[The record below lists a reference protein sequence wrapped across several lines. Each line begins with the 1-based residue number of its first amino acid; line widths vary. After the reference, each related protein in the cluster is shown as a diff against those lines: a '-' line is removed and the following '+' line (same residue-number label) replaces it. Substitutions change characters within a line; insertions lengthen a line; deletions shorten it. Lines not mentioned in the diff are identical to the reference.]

1 MENKK
6 INDATNFINKKILVI
21 GSGGREHAVCLAIK
35 NSKYNSEIFALPG
48 NAGIRNIATIVDKI
62 SINDHQAII
71 NFCHENKIDFVFV
84 GPEQPLV
91 DGLVDVLT
99 ENNIRCF
106 GPSKS
111 ASQLEASK
119 IFMKKI
125 ADENNVPT
133 AKYQAF
139 DNEVDALNFVKLI
152 GFPCVIKADGL
163 ASGKG
168 VIIANDFDSAKQN
181 IHEILSGKFGIAG
194 KKIVIEE
201 FLQGYEAS
209 YFVICDGDN
218 FIPLGFAHD
227 HKKVGEGETGLN
239 TGGMGTFAPSPFI
252 SKNLE
257 EKIVKTIIEPTLS
270 GMNKIGSPFKGIL
283 FAGLMIENDNPK
295 LLEFNVRF
303 GDPETQVILP
313 RLKSDFV
320 DLIESSINGNLSKY
334 KIEFFEEKK
343 VVCVVMCSK
352 GYPENFIKN
361 THIKNI
367 LTLENALAN
376 NHKIND
382 KNFENVKILHAGTT
396 IQDNKV
402 LAIGGRVLNIVASD
416 ECFKIAR
423 NKAYDLID
431 NIDWQEGFCRKDIA
445 KKVSQD

>member
-1 MENKK
+1 MVNSNN
-6 INDATNFINKKILVI
+6 INLINSINKKILII

-35 NSKYNSEIFALPG
+35 KSKYNSEIFAIPG

-62 SINDHQAII
+62 SINDHQAIV

-99 ENNIRCF
+99 QNNIASF

-168 VIIANDFDSAKQN
+168 VIIVNDFTSAQKN
-181 IHEILSGKFGIAG
+181 ICEVLSGKFGIAG

-209 YFVICDGDN
+209 YFVICDGKS
-218 FIPLGFAHD
+218 FISLVFAHAL
-227 HKKVGEGETGLN
+227 HLR
-239 TGGMGTFAPSPFI
+239 ASY
-252 SKNLE
+252 
-257 EKIVKTIIEPTLS
+257 
-270 GMNKIGSPFKGIL
+270 
-283 FAGLMIENDNPK
+283 
-295 LLEFNVRF
+295 
-303 GDPETQVILP
+303 LP
-313 RLKSDFV
+313 
-320 DLIESSINGNLSKY
+320 
-334 KIEFFEEKK
+334 
-343 VVCVVMCSK
+343 
-352 GYPENFIKN
+352 
-361 THIKNI
+361 
-367 LTLENALAN
+367 
-376 NHKIND
+376 
-382 KNFENVKILHAGTT
+382 
-396 IQDNKV
+396 
-402 LAIGGRVLNIVASD
+402 AS
-416 ECFKIAR
+416 
-423 NKAYDLID
+423 
-431 NIDWQEGFCRKDIA
+431 
-445 KKVSQD
+445 